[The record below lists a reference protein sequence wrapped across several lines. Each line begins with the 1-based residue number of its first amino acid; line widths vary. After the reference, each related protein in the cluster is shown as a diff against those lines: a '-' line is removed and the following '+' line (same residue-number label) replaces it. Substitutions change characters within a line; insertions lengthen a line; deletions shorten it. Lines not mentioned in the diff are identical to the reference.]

1 MKHIRLTIFVII
13 NILLWA
19 LLSGSSSIAQNES
32 GNDKINNL
40 ISDFDKEF
48 NKYLQE
54 AVEITG
60 KEIIRLEPINSLN
73 NKMVISGSHFDYGFL
88 IGTIW
93 NKKFDTLE
101 INNPQEKEAL
111 STQMIKLYE
120 EIYPQH
126 LELLEGIAAASGL
139 KLNDLDMGYMEY
151 MYFTALGWL
160 SFKYPEFKDLLHFSK
175 DWQITPDH
183 ARARAQHKSAVRFLP
198 RRGCAPLVL
207 RQIDPNE
214 PARAISHAR
223 PQHLGACGIPLARLR
238 GRSRGLGKRALWW
251 GDFLPSEPYS

>member
-93 NKKFDTLE
+93 NKK
-101 INNPQEKEAL
+101 
-111 STQMIKLYE
+111 
-120 EIYPQH
+120 
-126 LELLEGIAAASGL
+126 
-139 KLNDLDMGYMEY
+139 
-151 MYFTALGWL
+151 
-160 SFKYPEFKDLLHFSK
+160 
-175 DWQITPDH
+175 
-183 ARARAQHKSAVRFLP
+183 
-198 RRGCAPLVL
+198 
-207 RQIDPNE
+207 
-214 PARAISHAR
+214 
-223 PQHLGACGIPLARLR
+223 
-238 GRSRGLGKRALWW
+238 
-251 GDFLPSEPYS
+251 